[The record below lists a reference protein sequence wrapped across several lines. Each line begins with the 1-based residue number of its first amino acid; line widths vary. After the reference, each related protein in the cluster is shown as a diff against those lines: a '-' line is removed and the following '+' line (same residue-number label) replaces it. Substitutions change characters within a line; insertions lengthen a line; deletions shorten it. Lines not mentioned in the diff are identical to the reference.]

1 MINSINVTTVV
12 EHVFCPKFTYY
23 SYVLG
28 LQQYEEKRGTVS
40 VGRKF
45 HTRHEKTNTSYMRKN
60 FGNEKILGL
69 KMYSKKY
76 DFVGIVDEA
85 VISVDEILLV
95 ERKYSDYNHVGPTIK
110 VQIGL
115 LSLLLEENFGKPV
128 RKALIIF
135 SKDKRS
141 EITVTVDDS
150 VRSFALEMLSDARK
164 VILSG
169 ISPKSMYDGR
179 CVNCC
184 YRKVCPVGSLNM
196 IE

>member
-12 EHVFCPKFTYY
+12 EHAFCPKFTYY

-45 HTRHEKTNTSYMRKN
+45 HTRHEKTNTSYLRKK

-76 DFVGIVDEA
+76 DFAGIVDEA
-85 VISVDEILLV
+85 VISDDEILLV
-95 ERKYSDYNHVGPTIK
+95 ERKYSDYNHISPTIK

-115 LSLLLEENFGKPV
+115 LSLLLEESFGKPV

-135 SKDKRS
+135 SKDKRT
-141 EITVTVDDS
+141 EIIIDIDDS
-150 VRSFALEMLSDARK
+150 VRNFALEMLNDVRK
-164 VILSG
+164 VISLG
-169 ISPKSMYDGR
+169 ISPKSKYDGR

-184 YRKVCPVGSLNM
+184 YRRVCPVGSLNM
-196 IE
+196 VE